1 MWLRGRGAPA
11 RRCRNPASSG
21 DPVQMMVRGQAFPA
35 EGMDGQVKLDYINTP
50 EDSYYN
56 LAQYYGVPALS
67 FRCAADGVPA

>member
-1 MWLRGRGAPA
+1 
-11 RRCRNPASSG
+11 
-21 DPVQMMVRGQAFPA
+21 MMVRGQAFPA